1 MAEYESR
8 DSDNVRIDWW
18 TPLDVTSGKMNLF
31 SHKRLYTTYF
41 SLFTDDIKDTLPHVS
56 PCIPDVSPCI
66 PMYPHV
72 FICGDSQTRKK
83 LSEDGTCEKFSK
95 ELILRLRAARE
106 KYQPFG
112 QMETTTFQNQ
122 SP

>member
-1 MAEYESR
+1 M
-8 DSDNVRIDWW
+8 
-18 TPLDVTSGKMNLF
+18 TSGKMNFF
-31 SHKRLYTTYF
+31 SQKKLYTTYF
-41 SLFTDDIKDTLPHVS
+41 SLSTDETKDTLPHVS

-83 LSEDGTCEKFSK
+83 LSEDGTCEKLSK
-95 ELILRLRAARE
+95 ESILRLRAARE

-112 QMETTTFQNQ
+112 QMLKIKKQMEN
-122 SP
+122 